1 MLKPTLRRSWI
12 LVTVFTLSVWQHAM
26 AQTVTLPDFATLAED
41 YSPSVVRIEAQGEP
55 SQRQQQQ
62 MEQFEQWQEQ
72 MPEMFR
78 YFFGDQPPNGQRPP
92 QAQPSRSQ
100 GSGFIISADGFVV
113 TNHHVI
119 AGANNIRV
127 RLNDQRVYDAEL
139 VGTDEQSDLALLK
152 VEATNLPFLRFGD
165 SDDLRVG
172 AWVLAIGAPF
182 GMDYSVTAGIVS
194 AKGRSLG
201 ERYVPFIQTDV
212 AINPGN
218 SGGPLFNTQGEV
230 VGINSQIYTR
240 SGGFMGLSFAIP
252 SNMAMDIIDQLQ
264 TNGRVARGWLGIA
277 MDSNYNNDPDLA
289 ESFGLDRPIGALVQH
304 VYSGTPAQDAGLR
317 PGDLILRFGDRDI
330 QQFSDL
336 APLVG
341 ATRPGTVVDLSVV
354 RNGERIT
361 LPLEIGA
368 LPENEQSVIAQA
380 QPQAMPDVDNPLMIR
395 ARDLTPAESRVLQE
409 RGVMIDEV
417 FAGPAQDAGLVS
429 GDVITMLHGQFVRTK
444 EEFDRVVAN
453 LPEGRR
459 VALRIIRDNAVRF
472 VSVAL

>member
-1 MLKPTLRRSWI
+1 MIKPTARGSWL
-12 LVTVFTLSVWQHAM
+12 LVAVFCLSVWQYAA
-26 AQTVTLPDFATLAED
+26 AQTITLPDFATLAED
-41 YSPSVVRIEAQGEP
+41 YSPTVVRIEAQGEP
-55 SQRQQQQ
+55 RGRQQQQ
-62 MEQFEQWQEQ
+62 QQQFEQWQEQ

-78 YFFGDQPPNGQRPP
+78 YFFGDQPPNAQRPP

-100 GSGFIISADGFVV
+100 GSGFIISPDGYVV

-119 AGANNIRV
+119 TGANTIRV
-127 RLNDQRVYDAEL
+127 RTSDQRVLSAEL
-139 VGTDEQSDLALLK
+139 IGTDEQSDLALLK
-152 VEATNLPFLRFGD
+152 VDATDLPYLRFGD
-165 SDDLRVG
+165 SDALRVG
-172 AWVLAIGAPF
+172 EWVLAIGAPF

-230 VGINSQIYTR
+230 IGINSQIYTR

-277 MDSNYNNDPDLA
+277 MDSNYNNDPQLA
-289 ESFGLDRPIGALVQH
+289 ESFGLDRPVGALVQH
-304 VYSGTPAQDAGLR
+304 VYSGTPAQEAGLR
-317 PGDLILRFGDRDI
+317 PGDLILRFGERNI

-336 APLVG
+336 APMVG
-341 ATRPGTVVDLSVV
+341 ATRPGTVVDLTVV
-354 RNGERIT
+354 RNGERIM
-361 LPLEIGA
+361 LPLRVGA
-368 LPENEQSVIAQA
+368 LPDDERTVIAQA
-380 QPQAMPDVDNPLMIR
+380 QPAPTPDVTNPLMIR
-395 ARDLTPAESRVLQE
+395 ARDMTTAESRTLQE
-409 RGVMIDEV
+409 RGVMIEEV
-417 FAGPAQDAGLVS
+417 FAGPAQEAGLVS
-429 GDVITMLHGQFVRTK
+429 GDVITMLHGQFVRNK

-472 VSVAL
+472 ISVAL